1 MIKYFYTMTLQ
12 WQRNGTPNY
21 GLFHGVTEVPEDAT
35 QESVYTAVRAAACEA
50 YGAPLENS
58 TVVNYYLARNEL

>member
-12 WQRNGTPNY
+12 WQRNGTSNY

-35 QESVYTAVRAAACEA
+35 QESVYMAVWAAACEA
-50 YGAPLENS
+50 HGAPQERC